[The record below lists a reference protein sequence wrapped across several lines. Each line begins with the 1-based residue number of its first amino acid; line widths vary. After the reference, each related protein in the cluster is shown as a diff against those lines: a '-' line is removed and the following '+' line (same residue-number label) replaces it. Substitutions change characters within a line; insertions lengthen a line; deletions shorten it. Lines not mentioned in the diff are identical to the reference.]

1 MTDVLVIGGGVAGLF
16 AAMGAAE
23 QGHTVA
29 VLERG
34 RKPLKKLGVT
44 GNGRGNLLNL
54 AGLDYHGDEDFAR
67 EVFRHLSPKEVARLW
82 ESLGVPLIQEEEGR
96 MYPSSLLAAS
106 AVEALMLRAK
116 QLPITFHTAFQAK
129 GITRTA
135 DGFRV
140 EGLRTL
146 YAPDTLR
153 KSGKAKPG
161 AALGQEPLSFEGRR
175 VIVAAGGA
183 ASAMHLTDGSA
194 YGLLTD
200 FGHRLITPRPAL
212 CALLTETGPIA
223 GLEGQRVRAML
234 TLTSE
239 KGEAIAQS
247 SGEALFAQDGISGIA
262 AMQLSRFAQK
272 GCILRMNLSPA
283 VTGRLLTQMEAAD
296 WLRQRMQSR
305 AGLPASQ
312 LLVGAATPALSAA
325 LMKACAGSLT
335 AESLSHALCG
345 FSLKVLSTRGF
356 EAAQVTAGGI
366 APADFDPS
374 TMESRLCPGL
384 YAAGEVL
391 DVDGACGG
399 YNLMFAAATGYLA
412 GRSTHLSPNML

>member
-1 MTDVLVIGGGVAGLF
+1 MTDVLVIGGGAAGLF
-16 AAMGAAE
+16 AAIGAAE
-23 QGHTVA
+23 TGQTVA

-34 RKPLKKLGVT
+34 RRPLKKLGVT

-54 AGLDYHGDEDFAR
+54 SGLDYHGDEAFAR
-67 EVFRHLSPKEVARLW
+67 QVFRHLPPAEVARLW
-82 ESLGVPLIQEEEGR
+82 ERLGVPLIQEEEGR
-96 MYPSSLLAAS
+96 VYPSSLLAAS
-106 AVEALMLRAK
+106 AVEALMLRAE
-116 QLPITFHTAFQAK
+116 QLPIAFHTAFQAK
-129 GITRTA
+129 RITRTA

-161 AALGQEPLSFEGRR
+161 AALGQEPMVFEGKR
-175 VIVAAGGA
+175 VIVAVGGA
-183 ASAMHLTDGSA
+183 ASPMHLTDGSG

-200 FGHRLITPRPAL
+200 FGHRLIPPRPAL

-223 GLEGQRVRAML
+223 GLEGQRVRARL
-234 TLTSE
+234 TLLD
-239 KGEAIAQS
+239 EAGKTLAQS

-262 AMQLSRFAQK
+262 AMQLSRFAK
-272 GCILRMNLSPA
+272 SGCTLRMNLSPA
-283 VTGRLLTQMEAAD
+283 VTGRLLTRPQAEE

-305 AGLPASQ
+305 SGLPASQ
-312 LLVGAATPALSAA
+312 LFVGATTPALSAA
-325 LMKACAGSLT
+325 LRKACQGSQS
-335 AESLSHALCG
+335 AEALSHALCA
-345 FSLKVLSTRGF
+345 FSLKVLDTRGF

-384 YAAGEVL
+384 YAAGELL

-399 YNLMFAAATGYLA
+399 YNLMFAAASGYLA

>member
-1 MTDVLVIGGGVAGLF
+1 MTDVLVIGGGAAGLF
-16 AAMGAAE
+16 AALIAAE
-23 QGHTVA
+23 QGQTVA

-34 RKPLKKLGVT
+34 RKPLKKIGVT

-54 AGLDYHGDEDFAR
+54 SGLDYYGDKTFAHQ
-67 EVFRHLSPKEVARLW
+67 VFRHAPPQLVARLW

-96 MYPSSLLAAS
+96 VYPSSLLAAS

-116 QLPITFHTAFQAK
+116 QLPIAFHTAFQAK

-161 AALGQEPLSFEGRR
+161 AAMGQEPMSFEGKR
-175 VIVAAGGA
+175 VIVAVGGA
-183 ASAMHLTDGSA
+183 ASPMHLTDGSA

-223 GLEGQRVRAML
+223 GLEGQRVRAQL
-234 TLTSE
+234 TLMDE

-247 SGEALFAQDGISGIA
+247 EGEALFAADGVSGIA
-262 AMQLSRFAQK
+262 AMQLSRFVK
-272 GCILRMNLSPA
+272 PGCTLRMNLSPA
-283 VTGRLLTQMEAAD
+283 VTGKLLSRPEGEE

-305 AGLPASQ
+305 SGLPASQ
-312 LLVGAATPALSAA
+312 LFVGAATSALSAA
-325 LMKACAGSLT
+325 LMKACGDGLSA
-335 AESLSHALCG
+335 ASLSHALCA
-345 FSLKVLSTRGF
+345 FSLKVLGTRGF

-399 YNLMFAAATGYLA
+399 YNLMFAAASGYLA
-412 GRSTHLSPNML
+412 GLSTHFSPNML